1 MPINRPDFYALLGL
15 LRAATQEE
23 IRRAYHK
30 VAKRLH
36 PDTNQSP
43 GETELFLDVQQAYQV
58 LSDPA
63 RRSSYDATLAPEET
77 LPVVVD
83 KRILLSRKE
92 ISRLRE
98 AQLIYVLIDLLPSEE
113 QKKAAAGVPL
123 NLCLVLDCSTSMKG
137 ERLDTVKATAI
148 QIIRKLK
155 PQDVFSVIAFNDRS
169 DVVIPATRQQG
180 STHKLETKIQ
190 LLHTGGG
197 TEIFRGLEAGFDEMR
212 RYANPSTVSHIIL
225 LTDGRTYGDEAQCYE
240 LAKQAAELGI
250 GISGLGIGSGWN
262 DVFLD
267 QLASSTGGT
276 AMYVS
281 QPKDIERLLNEKF
294 SNLSQ
299 TFAENVTLDF
309 KPADG
314 VSVSYSFRLQPEAA
328 PLGKQ
333 TPLPLGPI
341 LQDWP
346 LSVLIEFLIQPIGP
360 EQDSV
365 ELINGKLEI
374 SAAALNMS
382 FPPVPISLVIPVKDT
397 ITPEPPPPS
406 LVQALSKLTLYRLQ
420 EKARADVAAGNYE
433 KATEHLQ
440 RMATH
445 MLAQGER
452 SMAKTIML
460 EVENIEKEKKFS
472 ETGEKQIKYG
482 TRALLLPG
490 ERKS

>member
-1 MPINRPDFYALLGL
+1 MLKRPDFYALLGL
-15 LRAATQEE
+15 LRSATQEE

-30 VAKRLH
+30 AAKRLH
-36 PDTNQSP
+36 PDTNQAP

-58 LSDPA
+58 LSDPV
-63 RRSSYDATLAPEET
+63 RRASYDATLDPEET
-77 LPVVVD
+77 TPSVVD

-98 AQLIYVLIDLLPSEE
+98 SQLLYVLIDLLPSEE
-113 QKKAAAGVPL
+113 QKKTASGVPL
-123 NLCLVLDCSTSMKG
+123 NICLVLDCSTSMSG

-148 QIIRKLK
+148 QLIRKLK
-155 PQDVFSVIAFNDRS
+155 PQDIFSVIAFNDRAE
-169 DVVIPATRQQG
+169 VVIPATRQQG
-180 STHKLETKIQ
+180 NTHRLEAKIQ
-190 LLHTGGG
+190 LLQTGGG
-197 TEIFRGLEAGFDEMR
+197 TEIFRGLEAGFEEIR
-212 RYANPSTVSHIIL
+212 RYVNPGVVSHIIL
-225 LTDGRTYGDEAQCYE
+225 LTDGRTYGDEPQCYE
-240 LAKQAAELGI
+240 LAKRAAELGI

-262 DVFLD
+262 DIFLD

-299 TFAENVTLDF
+299 TFAENVVLDF
-309 KPADG
+309 QPAEG
-314 VSVSYSFRLQPEAA
+314 VSISYAFRLQPEAA

-346 LSVLIEFLIQPIGP
+346 LSVLIEFLIQPIDP
-360 EQDSV
+360 ERESI

-374 SAAALNMS
+374 SAAVLNTT
-382 FPPVPISLVIPVKDT
+382 FPPVPVSLVVPVKDT

-420 EKARADVAAGNYE
+420 EKARADVDAGNYE

-452 SMAKTIML
+452 SLAKTIML
-460 EVENIEKEKKFS
+460 EIENIEKEKKLS
-472 ETGEKQIKYG
+472 EAGEKQIKYG

-490 ERKS
+490 ERRS